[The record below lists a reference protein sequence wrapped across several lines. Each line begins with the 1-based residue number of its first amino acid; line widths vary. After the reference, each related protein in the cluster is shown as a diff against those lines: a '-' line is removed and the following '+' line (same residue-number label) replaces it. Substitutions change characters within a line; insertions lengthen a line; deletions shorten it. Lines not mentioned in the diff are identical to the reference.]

1 MAISRLIKDIKDK
14 LFVEDGHSI
23 IVVLN
28 PDGILQTPDF
38 IDTFYAAFS
47 IEIVVGDSLD
57 LRVLYE
63 LSRHERACSHHLFV
77 MRDEFDIVG
86 DIEPNVD
93 FISFQMRSF
102 FRLFPWETIRE
113 QPLEILERL
122 YDEKPIIKLSAFET
136 LAIIQGYKESEIK
149 DIEVKPVDLLK
160 EFNAATSSPDFFRPG
175 QWMGKAAELMVEALA
190 TEQWPLIQPR
200 INELNAL
207 FLSFLR
213 ESYPAIVSS
222 ACGKLAPR
230 IVTQVLPFLKR
241 QPEQKTAL
249 VVIDGMN
256 FWQAELLIKEL
267 ESKLGLS
274 ANTECIYSW
283 LPSTTEWSRQAIFRG
298 TYPIEDYAQN
308 PTSEKAIW
316 KGFWKENGCADF
328 QIGYQHAGIIQEES
342 SVTRMAYVEVELD
355 EKMHSSDNYYYL
367 YDATKRWVREE
378 QILRNIKH
386 LVDGGYKVF
395 ITTDHGNI
403 AATPYKKISAQA
415 KLGSNLSLRHITI
428 PPEASKELFEREHKG
443 HLQQLDS
450 ASRTYYAVADER
462 FDSDAGVTH
471 GCLHFLEVLV
481 PFITIDK

>member
-1 MAISRLIKDIKDK
+1 MAISRLIQDIKDK

-86 DIEPNVD
+86 DIERNVD

-241 QPEQKTAL
+241 
-249 VVIDGMN
+249 
-256 FWQAELLIKEL
+256 
-267 ESKLGLS
+267 
-274 ANTECIYSW
+274 
-283 LPSTTEWSRQAIFRG
+283 
-298 TYPIEDYAQN
+298 
-308 PTSEKAIW
+308 
-316 KGFWKENGCADF
+316 
-328 QIGYQHAGIIQEES
+328 
-342 SVTRMAYVEVELD
+342 
-355 EKMHSSDNYYYL
+355 
-367 YDATKRWVREE
+367 
-378 QILRNIKH
+378 
-386 LVDGGYKVF
+386 
-395 ITTDHGNI
+395 
-403 AATPYKKISAQA
+403 
-415 KLGSNLSLRHITI
+415 
-428 PPEASKELFEREHKG
+428 
-443 HLQQLDS
+443 
-450 ASRTYYAVADER
+450 
-462 FDSDAGVTH
+462 
-471 GCLHFLEVLV
+471 
-481 PFITIDK
+481 